1 MAAASSD
8 AEEMPSSRDP
18 NFNSLRSF
26 MDGANFLSTFEGK
39 ASDEWGRFKDEDCH
53 TVGTGKSFP
62 STFEMGD
69 MAENSER
76 SRPLSTPTPT
86 PTPPEPFA
94 IAEGKLQLLLL
105 LFLR

>member
-18 NFNSLRSF
+18 NYTSLSSF
-26 MDGANFLSTFEGK
+26 MDGRAFLSGK
-39 ASDEWGRFKDEDCH
+39 SGDEWGRFKDEDSH

-69 MAENSER
+69 MADMAECSER
-76 SRPLSTPTPT
+76 SSASTPA
-86 PTPPEPFA
+86 EPFA
-94 IAEGKLQLLLL
+94 IAEGKLKLSL
-105 LFLR
+105 LFR